1 MMPLLKRTH
10 KIPSNRINTQL
21 LMSSCID
28 NVLPFHFHR
37 DSLFSFEFPCP
48 SNSGEFHF
56 SCRLTSRSCAPARSP
71 TRQFWLELRAMLS
84 PLCYV
89 LQQGAEF
96 LIKTVDSGTFQSCY
110 LPRGSRTP
118 LMILPECISSNA
130 SRHSV
135 RGDTRF
141 STWSRFK

>member
-1 MMPLLKRTH
+1 MPLLKRTH

-71 TRQFWLELRAMLS
+71 TRQFWLELRAM
-84 PLCYV
+84 PFPTMLCFT
-89 LQQGAEF
+89 A
-96 LIKTVDSGTFQSCY
+96 
-110 LPRGSRTP
+110 GSRVP
-118 LMILPECISSNA
+118 HQNCRFRHFPELLPA
-130 SRHSV
+130 SRLENSFDDFARMHLIE
-135 RGDTRF
+135 RF
-141 STWSRFK
+141 PPFCQGRHAI